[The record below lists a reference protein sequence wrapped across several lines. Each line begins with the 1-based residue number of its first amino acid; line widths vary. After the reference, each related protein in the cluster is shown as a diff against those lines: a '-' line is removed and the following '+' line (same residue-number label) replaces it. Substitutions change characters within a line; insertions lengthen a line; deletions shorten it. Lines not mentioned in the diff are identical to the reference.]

1 MDDAAQKEESQSVV
15 EFSDKKKINPAPIL
29 VWAGFVL
36 SVLFLVYLLVA
47 KSGLASTISDMEAE
61 KSDITSQLESPSYAD
76 TESQVM
82 AASEAIDTLS
92 QVKDKEISKKAL
104 LDEIYAHITNDAK
117 IVSVA
122 ISSDGNIAID
132 GATGSYRSVADL
144 MLALKSYER
153 ISDLKLASVAVS
165 DEEGVSNKEKVTFSI
180 SGQIDFAKTVIT
192 SGGDSTS
199 DLSADD
205 EFL

>member
-1 MDDAAQKEESQSVV
+1 MDDAAGNKESQSVV
-15 EFSDKKKINPAPIL
+15 EFSDKKKMNPAPIL

-36 SVLFLVYLLVA
+36 SVLFLIYLLVA
-47 KSGLASTISDMEAE
+47 KSGISSTISDMEIE
-61 KSDITSQLESPSYAD
+61 KSDITSQLTSPSYAD
-76 TESQVM
+76 TEKQVM

-92 QVKDKEISKKAL
+92 EVKDKEISKKAL

-117 IVSVA
+117 IVSIA
-122 ISSDGNIAID
+122 IGSDGNIAID

-144 MLALKSYER
+144 MIALKSCER
-153 ISDLKLASVAVS
+153 LSDLKLASVALSDEGGVS
-165 DEEGVSNKEKVTFSI
+165 DKEKVTFSI
-180 SGQIDFAKTVIT
+180 SGQIDFAKTVMT
-192 SGGDSTS
+192 NSGDGTS